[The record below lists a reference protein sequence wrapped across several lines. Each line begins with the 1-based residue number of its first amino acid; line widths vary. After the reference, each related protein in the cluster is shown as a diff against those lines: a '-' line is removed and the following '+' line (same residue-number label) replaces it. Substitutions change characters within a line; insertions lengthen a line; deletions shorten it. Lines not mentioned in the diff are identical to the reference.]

1 MPYKNLMAELKEKGK
16 YEITEEMK
24 KRLDILYGDFSDEDD
39 TLKAIEKS
47 MKVLIIL

>member
-1 MPYKNLMAELKEKGK
+1 MTELKEKGK

-24 KRLDILYGDFSDEDD
+24 KRLDILYGDFRMKMIH
-39 TLKAIEKS
+39 LKLLKKS